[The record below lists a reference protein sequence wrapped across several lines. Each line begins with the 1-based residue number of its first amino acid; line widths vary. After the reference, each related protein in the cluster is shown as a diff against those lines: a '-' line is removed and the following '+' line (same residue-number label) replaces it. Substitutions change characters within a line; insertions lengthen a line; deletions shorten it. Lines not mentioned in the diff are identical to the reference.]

1 MYKLV
6 IKGGIAL
13 NGTVKIAGSKN
24 AALPI
29 LFASILA
36 DGPITLTNTPHLSDV
51 STTLRLLMDM
61 GGEFILES
69 DSSLHINASKLTKLM
84 GEYNL
89 GQNHACI
96 NFGTWS
102 NARQSTKKPK
112 SLYQA
117 VVRLVLAR

>member
-6 IKGGIAL
+6 IKGGKTL

-36 DGPITLTNTPHLSDV
+36 DGPLKVNNIPHLSDV

-61 GGEFILES
+61 GAEFILES
-69 DSSLHINASKLTKLM
+69 DNSLHIDASKL
-84 GEYNL
+84 
-89 GQNHACI
+89 
-96 NFGTWS
+96 
-102 NARQSTKKPK
+102 
-112 SLYQA
+112 
-117 VVRLVLAR
+117 